1 MFAGNLT
8 RQPAYEGWEFRVV
21 GDLKNTDFVMDRV
34 FWIGVFPG
42 LTTEMLD
49 YIVKTTTEFVANA
62 KAGLAVMA

>member
-1 MFAGNLT
+1 M
-8 RQPAYEGWEFRVV
+8 V

-49 YIVKTTTEFVANA
+49 YIVSVTTEFVANA
-62 KAGLAVMA
+62 KAGLTVVA